1 MKHVMAVSALALA
14 VFCGPAVAE
23 QAKPVAPMGVKA
35 SQAECETLWTK
46 ADSGKTGKIA
56 ETIAANYITDPK
68 LVNKD
73 GDTTLEK
80 AEFTSACE
88 KGLIKQSALASPQ
101 TTGSTTKTVP
111 SETSD
116 RTPEK
121 MTPTPPNQIDSSGGT
136 TSDRTPKQ

>member
-1 MKHVMAVSALALA
+1 MKHVMAVSSLALA
-14 VFCGPAVAE
+14 VLCGPASAE
-23 QAKPVAPMGVKA
+23 QAKTAAPMGAKA
-35 SQAECETLWTK
+35 SAAECETLWNK

-56 ETIAANYITDPK
+56 ETVAANYVTDPK

-88 KGLIKQSALASPQ
+88 MGLIKQSAMPSPA
-101 TTGSTTKTVP
+101 TTGSTTKSVP
-111 SETSD
+111 PETSD

-121 MTPTPPNQIDSSGGT
+121 QTPTPSNQIDSSGGS
-136 TSDRTPKQ
+136 TSDRTPK